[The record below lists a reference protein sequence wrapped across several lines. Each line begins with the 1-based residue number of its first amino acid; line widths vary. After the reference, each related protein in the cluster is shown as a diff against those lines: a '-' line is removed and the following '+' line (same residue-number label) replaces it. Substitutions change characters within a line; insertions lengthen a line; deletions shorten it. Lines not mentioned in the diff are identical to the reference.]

1 MHDLVFLAI
10 VEDNRWR
17 LEELLVRLATCLVSI
32 RSKMDLEIWDRHHHR
47 EDMLLCRE
55 DREEDY
61 NQVQC
66 HREDQEDCRRE
77 DKGRQEV
84 TPTNPSR

>member
-1 MHDLVFLAI
+1 MHGLVFLAI
-10 VEDNRWR
+10 VGNNRWR
-17 LEELLVRLATCLVSI
+17 LESLALPAIRLVSI

-66 HREDQEDCRRE
+66 RREDQEDCRRE

-84 TPTNPSR
+84 TLTTPSR